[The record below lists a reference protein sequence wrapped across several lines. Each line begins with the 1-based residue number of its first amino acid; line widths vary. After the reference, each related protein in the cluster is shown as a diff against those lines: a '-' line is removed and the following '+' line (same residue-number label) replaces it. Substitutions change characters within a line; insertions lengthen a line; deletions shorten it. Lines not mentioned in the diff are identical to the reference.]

1 MAICPQHAEI
11 NLVPS
16 PRALP
21 GSVAHNKTSK
31 PMSVIMPAMFL
42 KRPNQPK
49 LEKLRK
55 LEQDSKSH
63 RREKSNESERQREY
77 FFKQEHFVNKDV
89 R

>member
-31 PMSVIMPAMFL
+31 PMSVVMPAMFL
-42 KRPNQPK
+42 KWPNQPK

-63 RREKSNESERQREY
+63 RREKVMRVKGS
-77 FFKQEHFVNKDV
+77 KDIFLSKSV
-89 R
+89 W